1 MALENEVGEHLFN
14 LITMLLMNRTGG
26 LQLAMMVD
34 ANVVIQEEDVLFATS
49 TFNLTEFLALR
60 PQFAKARKVCFS

>member
-1 MALENEVGEHLFN
+1 MALENEVGEHPF
-14 LITMLLMNRTGG
+14 TPPMMLLMNRTGG

-34 ANVVIQEEDVLFATS
+34 ANVVVQEEDVLFATS

-60 PQFAKARKVCFS
+60 PQFAKARKVFLS

>member
-1 MALENEVGEHLFN
+1 M
-14 LITMLLMNRTGG
+14 TMLMSRTGG

-34 ANVVIQEEDVLFATS
+34 ANVVVQEEDVLFATS

-60 PQFAKARKVCFS
+60 PQFAKARKVCLS